1 MYSTNSIVAARRSAA
16 AVGAAVA
23 LTAGAVAFGSTA
35 QAAPFDGTDGASGA
49 GKATATV
56 LRTGLDV
63 SLLDKTVDVPLA
75 VTLNDVHAPAAAD
88 KTVLSVTL
96 DGVDHGRPFD
106 VLRADVATA
115 KATADRKKSEGYAN
129 LVDATVRVP
138 GLTLLALIKADV
150 VTSTATCEV
159 GRQPTASSVLAGV
172 TVLGKR
178 IDVRANAVT
187 TVNVPAVGEVG
198 LEVSK
203 TVTTSRTA
211 AATAL
216 RLNVHVNP
224 LNLNVA
230 EVTGTVTLAR
240 ATCEMPQSGG
250 SSTGGS
256 SSGGSSSGGGGSSTG
271 GSSSGGSPSG
281 GSSGGGTSGGSNS
294 GGTSGGSSSGGPSS
308 GGSSAGTSGST
319 GSGGTTN
326 GGSGAETQTGT
337 GTGDLAH
344 TGSSSST
351 PYLAAGAAVL
361 VLAGGGA
368 TYLASRRRRPATEA
382 GSQD

>member
-256 SSGGSSSGGGGSSTG
+256 SSGGGGSSTG